1 MTPLKG
7 DPRHHYENRHHTK
20 ILDWPQIAA
29 KFLGWPLAVVR
40 VVALLLAIA
49 AILVWKAL

>member
-1 MTPLKG
+1 MTRLKG
-7 DPRHHYENRHHTK
+7 DPRHHYVNRDHTK

-29 KFLGWPLAVVR
+29 NFLGWPLAVVR

-49 AILVWKAL
+49 AILVWNAL